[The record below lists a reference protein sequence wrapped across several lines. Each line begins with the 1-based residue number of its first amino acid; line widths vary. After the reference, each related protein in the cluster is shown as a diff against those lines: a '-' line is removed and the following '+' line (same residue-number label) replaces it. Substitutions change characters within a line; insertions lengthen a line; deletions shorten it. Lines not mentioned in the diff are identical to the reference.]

1 MLQLLELLNRDAV
14 QRLGEQSGAVIIIY
28 WRIWRQNLIETNG
41 EFLYQVL
48 VIFEIKIW
56 LFHGFF
62 YHRWSFRWGL
72 PWSCGFGFDFF
83 LLRFFG
89 LTADSCLLRF
99 GESPLGRCFLSGWSW
114 LGNWSFLLPPFPH
127 RCLTNLPLRRSL
139 RLLRLNILHFFLRTI
154 FQILSLLINT
164 HLSTSIL
171 GTHLLSP
178 QELILELFQLF
189 HFPFIGAIL
198 TFFVK
203 AIRWAMLAFC
213 IIFII
218 FFFFC
223 FLTLLFLF
231 DCVDGFWLTLNDLLL
246 VIVITVVIFN
256 RSAVMVGALLGSWG
270 HDDWVECRRVLSLC
284 RSWCWIFSFL
294 NFLWLGL
301 KFSFVDF
308 QSVKIIVVV
317 IFKESQQIILNLF
330 LIYRTSGRV
339 SNFWLR
345 LRRSQPSSSL
355 WSRICLVFWWLPE
368 RCLREITPD
377 FGALVGIW
385 ACIILV
391 TGIFFLRVCLG
402 DPLEPCFIVHSGVV
416 LVLIV
421 GVWPRPRASTVVSS
435 AAVKVPRLISFSM
448 ATVVVISVIA
458 AVIIWV
464 AVLVI
469 VLLGAHST
477 NVCKF

>member
-1 MLQLLELLNRDAV
+1 
-14 QRLGEQSGAVIIIY
+14 
-28 WRIWRQNLIETNG
+28 
-41 EFLYQVL
+41 

-62 YHRWSFRWGL
+62 YRRWSFRWGL

-89 LTADSCLLRF
+89 FTADSCLLWF

-127 RCLTNLPLRRSL
+127 RCLTNLPFRRSL
-139 RLLRLNILHFFLRTI
+139 RLLSLNILHFFLRAI

-171 GTHLLSP
+171 GTDLLSP

-203 AIRWAMLAFC
+203 AIWWAVLAFYV
-213 IIFII
+213 IFIV

-231 DCVDGFWLTLNDLLL
+231 DSVDGFWLTLNDLLL
-246 VIVITVVIFN
+246 VIVIAIVIFN
-256 RSAVMVGALLGSWG
+256 CSAVMVGALLGSWG

-284 RSWCWIFSFL
+284 GSWCWIFYFL
-294 NFLWLGL
+294 NFLRLGF

-330 LIYRTSGRV
+330 LVCRTSGRV

-355 WSRICLVFWWLPE
+355 WSRICLVLWWLPE
-368 RCLREITPD
+368 RRLRDITPD
-377 FGALVGIW
+377 FRALVGIW

-391 TGIFFLRVCLG
+391 TGIFIPRVCLG
-402 DPLEPCFIVHSGVV
+402 DSLEPCFIVHSGVI
-416 LVLIV
+416 LVLII
-421 GVWPRPRASTVVSS
+421 GVWPRPRASAVVSS
-435 AAVKVPRLISFSM
+435 AAAKVPRLISISIIISM
-448 ATVVVISVIA
+448 ATVVVVSVIA

-477 NVCKF
+477 TFANFNIILSKLNRLIKNTINTVE